1 MIEFRNIGVR
11 YGTQVV
17 LHDVSFK
24 VNKGERVGITGPN
37 GSGKSTLFRLILD
50 EAYADT
56 GDVHIE
62 ESPRIGHIRQHLK
75 ADSDAETLLEYA
87 LRGIPGLGEMEHE
100 IHALEHTLA
109 VTPDGPERA
118 RLLKRLGD
126 VQTEFEH
133 AGGYEIESRVKAS
146 LGGLGFPA
154 EAFGKPFA
162 SFSGGWQ
169 MRAELSRVL
178 ASHPDLLLLDEPS
191 NYLDLP
197 AVEWLQRFL
206 KTYDGTLMLISH
218 DRYLLRTLTDV
229 TIEVDANTATR
240 YNGNLDFYLR
250 EREVRYANLLAAK
263 ENQDR
268 RRDQLQRFVD
278 RFKAQ
283 ATKAVQ
289 AQSRMK
295 MIDKLDEVAIVL
307 PKRSLA
313 AGYLRLAPPPHSGTE
328 TVRMTGVSFSYDG
341 TRDVLSNVDLAIARG
356 EKVAIVGFNGMGKTT
371 LLRIMAGTRAPTAGT
386 CTLGHKVIPG
396 YLSQEFSETIPPDVS
411 VFECAKRCKPG
422 ATEKDLRS
430 QLGAFGFSADD
441 ISKTAGV
448 LSGGE
453 KIRLAFLR
461 LFLAPPS
468 FMLLDEPTTH
478 LDLEGRAALEAAI
491 RKYDGTVCL
500 VSHDIEFVRNTVSS
514 IIEVSPAGVR
524 TFPGGYDYYL
534 EKSGRSSKV
543 LKFESSKVLK
553 WGSHAGAGAAGWG
566 ESSNVRESESSKVSK
581 SEGSNVDGQGAG
593 SNFRTLELSNSNT
606 SSKDL
611 RRARAQE
618 RAKWQPRIKVLRDR
632 IAKTEARITELE
644 AELETLSAVLFNPAP
659 DTNFADINRRLKH
672 VQDQLSAHTEE
683 WERDSLDLD
692 AILQESKGQE

>member
-1 MIEFRNIGVR
+1 MIEFRNISVR

-17 LHDVSFK
+17 LQDVSFR
-24 VNKGERVGITGPN
+24 VNTGERVGITGPN
-37 GSGKSTLFRLILD
+37 GSGKSTLFRLILN
-50 EAYADT
+50 EAYADA
-56 GDVHIE
+56 GDVNIE
-62 ESPRIGHIRQHLK
+62 ESPRIGHIRQHLQ
-75 ADSDAETLLEYA
+75 AGSPDETLLEYA
-87 LRGIPGLGEMEHE
+87 LRGIPGLAEMEHE
-100 IHALEHTLA
+100 IHALEHTLPD
-109 VTPDGPERA
+109 TQDGPERA

-206 KTYDGTLMLISH
+206 KGYDGTLMLISH
-218 DRYLLRTLTDV
+218 DRYLLRTLTDITV
-229 TIEVDANTATR
+229 EVDANTATR

-250 EREVRYANLLAAK
+250 ERDIRYANLLAAK

-268 RRDQLQRFVD
+268 RRDQLERFVE

-283 ATKAVQ
+283 ATKASQ

-295 MIDKLDEVAIVL
+295 MIEKIDEAAIVL
-307 PKRSLA
+307 PKRSRA
-313 AGYLRLAPPPHSGTE
+313 AAYLRLAPAPHAGAE
-328 TVRMTGVSFSYDG
+328 TVRLTGVSFSYDG
-341 TRDVLSNVDLAIARG
+341 TRNVLSNVSLAIARG

-371 LLRIMAGTRAPTAGT
+371 LLRIMAGARPPTSGT

-411 VFECAKRCKPG
+411 VFECAKRARPG
-422 ATEKDLRS
+422 ATEKDLRT

-441 ISKTAGV
+441 IAKPAGV

-468 FMLLDEPTTH
+468 LMLLDEPTTH
-478 LDLEGRAALEAAI
+478 LDLEGRTALESAI
-491 RKYDGTVCL
+491 RTYDGTVCL
-500 VSHDIEFVRNTVSS
+500 VSHDIEFVRNTVTS
-514 IIEVSPAGVR
+514 IIEITPSGVR

-534 EKSGRSSKV
+534 EKSSKDSSKV
-543 LKFESSKVLK
+543 LKFESSKVSS
-553 WGSHAGAGAAGWG
+553 GTAAQSAA
-566 ESSNVRESESSKVSK
+566 EE
-581 SEGSNVDGQGAG
+581 QG
-593 SNFRTLELSNSNT
+593 NFRTSELQNFRT
-606 SSKDL
+606 SPKDL

-618 RAKWQPRIKVLRDR
+618 RDRRQPKVKALRDR
-632 IAKTEARITELE
+632 IAKAESRITELE
-644 AELETLSAVLFNPAP
+644 AELEKLSAVLFNPP
-659 DTNFADINRRLKH
+659 PGTNFADANRRLKY
-672 VQDQLSAHTEE
+672 VQDQISVHTEE
-683 WERDSLDLD
+683 WERDSLALEE
-692 AILQESKGQE
+692 ALS